1 MQSTSQNPN
10 LAQGVD
16 EFIKSIKDSKPFQE
30 DTFEAARAFI
40 SQIQSTQTFKDDV
53 ERNDYDIPI
62 STEQTL
68 SVRIVRRIEQ
78 KNNLPIIFYIHGG
91 GWIMGDAMTYDR
103 LLRKL
108 AKGSYAAVI
117 FAEYSQAPYTKYPV
131 QLEELWRI
139 LKHILNN
146 PGLYKVNP
154 YKLII
159 AGDGTGA
166 NMAAVLTNYAHKQG
180 VDAIYQLLLYPSLDA
195 NLNLDS
201 YHEFESGPWISKNTM
216 QWFWD
221 NYLPDINMRNQEMVS
236 PLFIPEDE
244 LKGLPDTLI
253 ITAENDVTRDD
264 GETYA
269 RKLVDVGVNA
279 IFIRFGGT
287 IHDFLMLEPLAHTAP
302 TQTAFY
308 LINATL
314 RAVLW
319 GNDCYT
325 GLTPQEET
333 SFIPED

>member
-1 MQSTSQNPN
+1 MQSTSENPN

-16 EFIKSIKDSKPFQE
+16 EFIDSIKDFKPFQD
-30 DTFEAARAFI
+30 DTFEAARAII

-53 ERNDYDIPI
+53 ERNDYDIPDNTGHTI
-62 STEQTL
+62 
-68 SVRIVRRIEQ
+68 SVRIVRRVEQ
-78 KNNLPIIFYIHGG
+78 EGNLPIVFYVHGG

-117 FAEYSQAPYTKYPV
+117 FVDYTHTPHAKYPS
-131 QLEELWRI
+131 QLEELWAV

-146 PGLYKVNP
+146 PGMYRVNP
-154 YKLII
+154 YKLIM

-180 VDAIYQLLLYPSLDA
+180 INIDYQLLLYPSLDA

-201 YHEFESGPWISKNTM
+201 YREFASGPWMSKETM
-216 QWFWD
+216 HWFWD

-236 PLFIPEDE
+236 PLLIPDEE
-244 LKGLPDTLI
+244 LKGLPETLI
-253 ITAENDVTRDD
+253 ITAENDVTRED

-269 RKLVDVGVNA
+269 RKLADAGVNA
-279 IFIRFGGT
+279 IAVRFGGT

-302 TQTAFY
+302 TRAAY
-308 LINATL
+308 RLINATL

-319 GNDCYT
+319 GSDCYA
-325 GLTPQEET
+325 GVAPEEEAT
-333 SFIPED
+333 FIPED